1 MGADARIYRQI
12 VESSLDGLWVIDASG
27 RTLYANDRVAE
38 MLGRTAAE
46 VAAMRVTDALDDEGR
61 VQFQAHLD
69 ELARNGPHDQDIEC
83 VYRRPDG
90 SPVPLVV
97 SERALY
103 DEDHRLL
110 GYVHRLTE
118 DGRRALMD
126 ELTRSRSQLAEAQAI
141 ARMGSWEIQVEPSQV
156 TWSQQMF
163 DLLDL
168 DPASFTPGPDEFI
181 GQIIEAD
188 RGLVADEWSRL
199 AVEPGERSVDAR
211 VRLRDGSIRW
221 VRTLGRVLEVAPDGT
236 PLRFG
241 GTVQD
246 VNDLKQTEL
255 QLLDAVEL
263 NTLMQFIATAAN
275 ETSSLDEALARI
287 KELLLAHPDWQG
299 GVAYDVTEAGL
310 VFRRVG
316 PDAGDG
322 ELPTRLERAVAE
334 RALAERGIVFEEHA
348 DPEHPLIGFP
358 VFLDGDPIVVVVV
371 TNRSPFERH
380 GLMRSLVNQVADQLS
395 QVAAREKVGAE
406 LAAAR
411 DLAMAAS
418 HAKSEF
424 LATMSHEIRT
434 PLNGVIGL
442 NDLLLRGNLEP
453 DQRQLAEAMQGA
465 ARTLLVLI
473 SDILDFSKIEAGG
486 LELEAVAFQPAVVV
500 QATLELFAPVA
511 HAKGI
516 DLLLDLDGVPD
527 RLEGDPSRF
536 GQVLSNLVSNAVKF
550 TQEGSVRVVVSADTV
565 DRVSALTVEVQD
577 TGIGM
582 DDEQLNRIFQPFR
595 QADAST
601 TRNFGG
607 TGLGLAIAH
616 RLATALGGAIEVE
629 SRPGEG
635 STFRFVGQFRVP
647 LPSRHPAV
655 RPVAGSAADGPG
667 GHVLVVE
674 DNDVNQLVA
683 VGMLE
688 VLGYTCEVA
697 ADGAAAAARAAGGRF
712 DAVLMD
718 LQMPLLDGFAATR
731 LIRQAEPPGVRVPII
746 ALTASA
752 TAGEEERCLAA
763 GMTGFLSKPV
773 GVERLGRV
781 LREQLGHPSGD
792 LAIAAEVAGAPM
804 AAATAVLPVPVHEG
818 TPTLDTSRL
827 EELAEMGAA
836 AAPLIQRAIDNFVD
850 AVADHLD
857 ALESALEAREAA
869 VLRSAAHR
877 LKGSAANLGA
887 VRVAEL
893 ALSLELLAESGLA
906 EPGQVE
912 GATALVGELATELE
926 AARIALTGYRLEP
939 VAEDAARSA

>member
-1 MGADARIYRQI
+1 MAPDHRIYRQI
-12 VESSLDGLWVIDASG
+12 VESSLDGLWLVDPTG
-27 RTLYANDRVAE
+27 RTLYANPRVAE
-38 MLGRTAAE
+38 LLGRTEAE
-46 VAAMRVTDALDDEGR
+46 VAAMRVPDALDDEGR
-61 VQFQAHLD
+61 AQFEAHLD

-83 VYRRPDG
+83 IYRRPDG

-103 DEDHRLL
+103 DEEHRLV
-110 GYVHRLTE
+110 GYVHRLAE
-118 DGRRALMD
+118 DGRRTLLD
-126 ELTRSRSQLAEAQAI
+126 ELTRSQSQLAEAQAI
-141 ARMGSWEIQVEPSQV
+141 ARIGSWEIQVEPRQV
-156 TWSQQMF
+156 TWSEQMY
-163 DLLDL
+163 DLLDV
-168 DPASFTPGPDEFI
+168 DPETFVPGPEEFI

-188 RGLVADEWSRL
+188 RLLVADEWSRL
-199 AVEPGERSVDAR
+199 AVEPGERSIDAR
-211 VRLRDGSIRW
+211 LRLRDGSTRW
-221 VRTLGRVLEVAPDGT
+221 VRTLGRVLEAAPDGT
-236 PLRFG
+236 PVRYG

-246 VNDLKQTEL
+246 INDLKQTEL

-287 KELLLAHPDWQG
+287 KDLLLAHPDWKG
-299 GVAYDVTEAGL
+299 GSAYDVTDAGL
-310 VFRRVG
+310 VFRHVG
-316 PDAGDG
+316 PETGA
-322 ELPTRLERAVAE
+322 ETEPSPLERAVAE
-334 RALAERGIVFEEHA
+334 RVLAESGVVFEEEA
-348 DPEHPLIGFP
+348 DPESPLIGFP
-358 VFLDGDPIVVVVV
+358 VLLDGEPIVVLVVI
-371 TNRSPFERH
+371 NRSPFERH
-380 GLMRSLVNQVADQLS
+380 ALMRSLVAQVADQLS
-395 QVAAREKVGAE
+395 QVAEREKVGAE

-411 DLAMAAS
+411 DLAMAGS

-442 NDLLLRGNLEP
+442 NDLLLRGNLDP

-486 LELEAVAFQPAVVV
+486 LELEAVAFQPTVVV
-500 QATLELFAPVA
+500 QGTLELFAPVA
-511 HAKGI
+511 RAKGI
-516 DLLLDLDGVPD
+516 DLRLDLDGVPD

-550 TQEGSVRVVVSADTV
+550 THQGGVQVRVAARTV
-565 DRVSALTVEVQD
+565 DGVSTLTVEVRD

-582 DDEQLNRIFQPFR
+582 DDEQLSRIFQPFR

-616 RLATALGGAIEVE
+616 RLATALGGEIEVE
-629 SRPGEG
+629 STLGQG
-635 STFRFVGQFRVP
+635 STFRFTGQFRVP
-647 LPSRHPAV
+647 VPSQ
-655 RPVAGSAADGPG
+655 RPVARVAPGIAGGGPG

-697 ADGAAAAARAAGGRF
+697 VDGAAAAARAAGGRF

-718 LQMPLLDGFAATR
+718 LQMPRLDGFAATR

-773 GVERLGRV
+773 AVERLGRV
-781 LREQLGHPSGD
+781 LGEQLGHRPGSNP
-792 LAIAAEVAGAPM
+792 VVGAP
-804 AAATAVLPVPVHEG
+804 ADAQPESPAV
-818 TPTLDTSRL
+818 TPTLDTARL

-836 AAPLIQRAIDNFVD
+836 AVPLIQRAIDNFV
-850 AVADHLD
+850 ASSSDHLD
-857 ALESALEAREAA
+857 ALGAALAA
-869 VLRSAAHR
+869 GDATNLRSAAHR

-887 VRVAEL
+887 SRVAEL
-893 ALSLELLAESGLA
+893 ALSLELLAEDGLDASGRPHAVSVLLEELSA
-906 EPGQVE
+906 ELDQ
-912 GATALVGELATELE
+912 ALVVLAD
-926 AARIALTGYRLEP
+926 YRLE
-939 VAEDAARSA
+939 ASSEDARTA

>member
-1 MGADARIYRQI
+1 MGADARFYQQI

-27 RTLYANDRVAE
+27 RTLYANARVAE
-38 MLGRTAAE
+38 LLGRTEAE
-46 VAAMRVTDALDDEGR
+46 VAVMSVPDALDDEGR
-61 VQFQAHLD
+61 AQFEAHLD

-83 VYRRPDG
+83 IYRRPDG

-103 DEDHRLL
+103 DDDHRLL

-118 DGRRALMD
+118 DGRRTLMD

-141 ARMGSWEIQVEPSQV
+141 ARIGSWEIQVEPRQV

-163 DLLDL
+163 ELLDV
-168 DPASFTPGPDEFI
+168 DPATFTPGPDEFI

-188 RGLVADEWSRL
+188 RQQVADEWARL
-199 AVEPGERSVDAR
+199 ALDPGERSIDAR
-211 VRLRDGSIRW
+211 IRLRDGSTRW
-221 VRTLGRVLEVAPDGT
+221 VRTLGRVLESAPDGT
-236 PLRFG
+236 PVRFG

-246 VNDLKQTEL
+246 INDLKQTEL

-310 VFRRVG
+310 VFRHVG
-316 PDAGDG
+316 PG
-322 ELPTRLERAVAE
+322 EDVRPTPLERAVAE
-334 RALAERGIVFEEHA
+334 RALADAGIVFEEHA

-358 VFLDGDPIVVVVV
+358 VLLDDEPLVVLVV

-380 GLMRSLVNQVADQLS
+380 ALMRSLVNQVADQLA
-395 QVAAREKVGAE
+395 QVAEREKVGAE

-418 HAKSEF
+418 HTKSEF

-486 LELEAVAFQPAVVV
+486 IELEAVAFQPAVVV
-500 QATLELFAPVA
+500 QGTLELFAPVA
-511 HAKGI
+511 QAKGI
-516 DLLLDLDGVPD
+516 DLQLDLDGVPD

-550 TQEGSVRVVVSADTV
+550 THDGGVRVRVSARTV
-565 DRVSALTVEVQD
+565 DRVSTLMVEVHD

-582 DDEQLNRIFQPFR
+582 DEEQLNRIFQPFR

-616 RLATALGGAIEVE
+616 RLATALGGEIEVE
-629 SRPGEG
+629 STLGVG
-635 STFRFVGQFRVP
+635 STFRFTGQFQV
-647 LPSRHPAV
+647 
-655 RPVAGSAADGPG
+655 PVAGPRPAPRAVTGSAVSGPG

-674 DNDVNQLVA
+674 DNPVNQLVA

-697 ADGAAAAARAAGGRF
+697 ADGAAAAARATGGRF

-763 GMTGFLSKPV
+763 GMTGFVSKPV
-773 GVERLGRV
+773 GVERLGRI
-781 LREQLGHPSGD
+781 LEEQLGHPSGD
-792 LAIAAEVAGAPM
+792 VVVARE
-804 AAATAVLPVPVHEG
+804 AVVPRADSVPPVQPCPV
-818 TPTLDTSRL
+818 TPTLDRTRL
-827 EELAEMGAA
+827 EELAEMGAS
-836 AAPLIQRAIDNFVD
+836 AAPLIQRAIDNFVSSTE
-850 AVADHLD
+850 DHLD
-857 ALESALEAREAA
+857 ALETALDAGDSSS
-869 VLRSAAHR
+869 LRSAAHR

-887 VRVAEL
+887 LRVAEL
-893 ALSLELLAESGLA
+893 ALSLEMLAEEGLA
-906 EPGQVE
+906 VSGQTHAAVLLE
-912 GATALVGELATELE
+912 ELATEL
-926 AARIALTGYRLEP
+926 AGAKVALADYRLDSET
-939 VAEDAARSA
+939 EDARSA